1 MGLLQAGV
9 SALHQYDM
17 WISNDETDPRLD
29 VEAHR
34 FDEHVSIRT
43 DQRDLIESDLLGF
56 NDLPSNL

>member
-1 MGLLQAGV
+1 
-9 SALHQYDM
+9 M